1 MNMPKFE
8 TKNDLFGYFE
18 ATILKR
24 YFGTLA
30 FFKLQNFVRKHKY
43 VSFGPKM
50 PYLGIF
56 GQQFS
61 ETIDIFEISTLI
73 FVKLQNLMSK

>member
-1 MNMPKFE
+1 MPKFE
-8 TKNDLFGYFE
+8 TKNALFGYFE

-24 YFGTLA
+24 YFDTLT

-73 FVKLQNLMSK
+73 FVKLQNLVSK